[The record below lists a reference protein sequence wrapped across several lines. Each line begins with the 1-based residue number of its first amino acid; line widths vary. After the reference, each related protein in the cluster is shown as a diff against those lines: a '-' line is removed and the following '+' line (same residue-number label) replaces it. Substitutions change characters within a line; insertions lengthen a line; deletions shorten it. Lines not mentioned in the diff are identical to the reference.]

1 MKWRIFILFF
11 LIMPLLALQCNR
23 DLPYTP
29 PPPIDP
35 NPPVHKIEMSR
46 RMVIW
51 NLGTEPGQTTM
62 EFSQDS
68 NYVSNVFYLV
78 GTPYLPWSRPFITFT
93 YRYNNLE
100 TIVKKVY
107 WKIGAERILR
117 EGETTAIEFQEPDI
131 IPVECR
137 VTRQIMKRGYAQ
149 PTQTD
154 TLRDTLRLIGLE
166 NALPLRY
173 RGVNSDNLQDT
184 FTIEFGYGT
193 EPLLPL
199 FQQDRFLYVSNL
211 PKGFP
216 YKHFGYLSANAVWFD
231 NIVGWRRPKY
241 QGLYTSAMKGFGYST
256 QGIDSV
262 YITQTFTV
270 NTVEEDNEN
279 NRGRTLHFK
288 GKRVQ

>member
-1 MKWRIFILFF
+1 MKWVKQLLIIFT
-11 LIMPLLALQCNR
+11 MPLLALQCER
-23 DLPYTP
+23 DLPFT

-35 NPPVHKIEMSR
+35 NPPVHKIVMSS
-46 RMVIW
+46 RMVTW
-51 NLGTEPGQTTM
+51 KLGTEPGQTTM
-62 EFSQDS
+62 AFINDS
-68 NYVSNVFYLV
+68 AYINNTFFFPGS
-78 GTPYLPWSRPFITFT
+78 PSMPWEPHLISI
-93 YRYNNLE
+93 RYGFNFFE
-100 TIVKKVY
+100 TLVKKVE
-107 WKIGAERILR
+107 WRIGAEHKIRD
-117 EGETTAIEFQEPDI
+117 GESVEIEFPVPGI
-131 IPVECR
+131 YPVECR

-166 NALPLRY
+166 KALPLRY

-199 FQQDRFLYVSNL
+199 FQQDRFLYISNL

-231 NIVGWRRPKY
+231 NIVGWRRPIY

-270 NTVEEDNEN
+270 NSVEEDNEN

-288 GKRVQ
+288 GRRVQ